1 MAKKFLSR
9 EKMVGKQVIDSDG
22 MIVGNLKD
30 VAINLEE
37 KKMALLVATR
47 TGAEV
52 NIPSDDVLQ
61 VGDVI
66 LLSKGVKLPPPPK
79 GAPPAKPAAPPKP
92 PTVQNKCPKC
102 GYLNAPDSKFC
113 IKCGT
118 KLK

>member
-9 EKMVGKQVIDSDG
+9 EKMVGKQVIDSEG
-22 MIVGNLKD
+22 TIVGNLKD
-30 VAINLEE
+30 ISINLEDKE
-37 KKMALLVATR
+37 IALLVVAR

-52 NIPSDDVLQ
+52 NIPSEDVLR

-66 LLSKGVKLPPPPK
+66 LLSKEVKLPPPPK
-79 GAPPAKPAAPPKP
+79 GAPPAPSAAPPAL
-92 PTVQNKCPKC
+92 PTAPNKCPKC
-102 GYLNAPDSKFC
+102 GYLNALDSKFC